1 METLALPM
9 TFSNGRPAVHSDDT
23 DEYYAHILSICIG
36 VEPNELPLTPAFGVD
51 DPTFASVSRASIVEI
66 AARYVQEITI
76 TSIDAVIDEAG
87 DTSVDIS
94 FYR

>member
-9 TFSNGRPAVHSDDT
+9 TFANGRPAVHVDTT
-23 DEYYAHILSICIG
+23 DEYYGHILSICIG
-36 VEPNELPLTPAFGVD
+36 VEPNELPLTPSFGVD
-51 DPTFASVSRASIVEI
+51 DPAFASVSRASIIEI
-66 AARYVQEITI
+66 AARYVPEITI
-76 TSIDAVIDEAG
+76 TSIDALIDQSG